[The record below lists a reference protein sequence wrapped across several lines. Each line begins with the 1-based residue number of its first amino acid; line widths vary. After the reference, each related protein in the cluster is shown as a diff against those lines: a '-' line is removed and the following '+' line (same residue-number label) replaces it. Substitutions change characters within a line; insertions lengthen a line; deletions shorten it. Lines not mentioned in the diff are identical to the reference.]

1 MRVLML
7 GILLAAPVAAQV
19 DAPPR
24 VKLGDNRAAGLKLRW
39 QLEEDVFTGSREGS
53 ARVAFTLTN
62 QGKEAIPA
70 SGWALYFNAL
80 HEPREGSVGGGFK
93 AERVTGD
100 LLRLVPGPEFKGLR
114 PGESVKIEYLTGLLT
129 NISFAPISPYVVFD
143 DTPDLGRPLGDFV
156 AVPFTRGP
164 QGEGR
169 DPRVITPGQQYALDT
184 QARDVPAAELPRV
197 FPTAVEAEKRNG
209 ELRL

>member
-39 QLEEDVFTGSREGS
+39 QLEEDVFTSSGQGS

-80 HEPREGSVGGGFK
+80 HEPREGSVG
-93 AERVTGD
+93 
-100 LLRLVPGPEFKGLR
+100 
-114 PGESVKIEYLTGLLT
+114 
-129 NISFAPISPYVVFD
+129 
-143 DTPDLGRPLGDFV
+143 
-156 AVPFTRGP
+156 
-164 QGEGR
+164 
-169 DPRVITPGQQYALDT
+169 
-184 QARDVPAAELPRV
+184 
-197 FPTAVEAEKRNG
+197 
-209 ELRL
+209 